1 MVFYMLCLMLKINI
15 VVRIYKG
22 LWFVGGKKMGGKLL
36 KKYKLYVK

>member
-22 LWFVGGKKMGGKLL
+22 LWFVGGKKMGEKLL